1 MSIVTTSANYWIS
14 PTALNITRN
23 ALGEPNRIQASI
35 ASGAVI
41 VCYVRGVEGLEYDNG
56 HNYRR
61 WPLAIAPTYFNSNSE
76 KYVYVAIPKSNQI
89 GTSAMVIF
97 PSQKIDI
104 EGYTIV
110 RKPILDKDGKMHDS
124 AGNET
129 TDADKAVSEES
140 QGQRI
145 VPENHFY
152 VWLQGI
158 LSSSGDNGTTERE
171 WLQEIQTG
179 TLSTDEALDTRDTSW
194 YTWNPITQTVTFLKE
209 IWMDTAAVFNNL
221 RAKVLILNGHSLK
234 GVAVRGETPSD
245 SDDTIVTPAYLDD
258 IDASKYLRKDQD
270 DRTEYSLGIGGNLNV
285 DGNTNIGGN
294 LNVDG
299 DETVNGTLFANQ
311 SVRTDEIRSS
321 NYTGDTIADTG
332 YLLTAGQA
340 NGLGHSKLTIDEIY
354 VRMKAVFE
362 SLEVRKWSVVAGDE
376 IRSCAANI
384 INRVD
389 YFTDTGELLGY
400 SQVRVPWMA
409 KRVPFLL
416 RKFGMSQ
423 SGWGRYIYS
432 KLIRMRITLSNDG
445 LSRVRYCRCYF
456 LANDGDT
463 EIENWW
469 QANDLVRCQ
478 TMNVTVTNRQT
489 YTSIVRKQG
498 NVFWWRKC
506 LRVSKNGV
514 APSENPDIINCQP
527 AIIDEKTYHWFD
539 VAFDGSLEFD
549 PLTGEMT
556 GRTDGNWMAGS
567 DLPAAGDHAVQFG
580 NTTIPGRM
588 NLWITMV
595 NGGSSRDYDPDG
607 DAPCIKGFAG
617 IYTFDLTK
625 CYTGGHP
632 CKMTLAPG
640 KKYHF
645 YGRDFRIITEYGV
658 EPVPVPRGEW
668 TEIPFEQ
675 DEYKYRKTYT
685 DDLIDD
691 AAGTHTRSD
700 RHSLD
705 YARKC
710 YWNDEVSHKGCLWL
724 CSLADGSHWKAE
736 SAFTHNGTTYAVGSL
751 VPPGVYSALSN
762 ENQARCRSCQN
773 YTTDEPNSTS
783 GSWTK
788 LVDRGTSIK
797 NVESRYQKKSR
808 LKHNSTLN
816 RDEIDETA
824 GTVPPNLPWEQ
835 WKMESQIG
843 QLQMKDGDY
852 FWTCTKTE
860 YSDTLAPTYEYK
872 VSRWGIDSDGITVNA
887 YFLGLRNTEA
897 RVTTANDNYKMP
909 GTSGWSSAEVQA
921 KWFDTFDEMAQANG
935 GVGAM
940 QGWNV
945 WTKTVIRYDADEN
958 RAYDEQRAD
967 VVNYACTRIGQD
979 GQIAQEEYYML
990 AASDDFNIV
999 FGSATPNYTQC
1010 GIRWYNQSD
1019 PAKERYRL
1027 SSTTPNIN
1035 TSIWTPNRPTYNK
1048 AVHGSR
1054 VYLWNFEYRVD
1065 GQGTPYATRPVCIGN
1080 HARGIMGV
1088 RELYACS
1095 AYGQPQTGRKFPN
1108 DIYDYSSSH
1117 PYTDPNVWTDEI
1129 YDRAPSEALPYQWN
1143 WTRTLYSSPR
1153 DASDTQRDAATGYF
1167 YEDIYHV
1174 SSVRGTKGEDGA
1186 GTEYI
1191 YCRTKTSTAP
1201 TGHNGTTGTANGTS
1215 ISGTATVNGTTYN
1228 KCRTVDDFVPTG
1240 WTDNPVGI
1248 SHDYPYEWVCERKST
1263 SYSGTGEFSGGHIWG
1278 EFSTPQIRS
1287 KWGYNGVDG
1296 DGVEYV
1302 FMRTKNDVPP
1312 TFAANDGG
1320 NSTDYKSQEWLP
1332 YINNKGTGSGQ
1343 ANAESN
1349 RCTDDPKGTTRDW
1362 PYEWVAKRTMGDPST
1377 ATANMGHRDW
1387 KSYYESMTDHKM
1399 SKWANYAENSIRL
1412 DLDNEMDMVQTD
1424 SAGKVM
1430 AARTVETVV
1439 HFYDGAREVKLATGD
1454 ITASGATKTAS
1465 GNGVKLSWTYNAG
1478 STFTGAEITVSYT
1491 YPAVG
1496 TTYTAVFTI
1505 APSMGQPVYQ
1515 LSPKLSAIIFSRTST
1530 NTLTPA
1536 SLALGLGIVKI
1547 DGGSTTELS
1556 SVPSGYT
1563 VRWAYDTMPTSNTGG
1578 NGWTS
1583 GNVATIESSTAN
1595 SSVCI
1600 VLFYGSVVIDRE
1612 TVPIVKD
1619 GENGSN
1625 ADTPVAAYQW
1635 NQSPTVAPSLPSR
1648 GQWNNGWSRTAP
1660 NRDAEG
1666 WFLWM
1671 TQSTMH
1677 TAKNGTQTYD
1687 DWSAAVRISGDT
1699 GSPGEDG
1706 DEREWIYSY
1715 SNTGY
1720 NGTTGHIGG
1729 SANGNVTNKNQAD
1742 WVPNGWCDNP
1752 QGVSDTNK
1760 TEYASWRDI
1769 TNNGT
1774 TKTYG
1779 AFHEPIIWSHYGE
1792 RGMDGDGVEY
1802 VFMRTKNDVPPTFAA
1817 NDGGNSTDYK
1827 SQEWLPYINN
1837 KGTGSGQANA
1847 ESNRCTDDPKGTTRD
1862 WPYEWVAKRTMGDP
1876 STATANMGH
1885 RDWKSYYESMT
1896 DHKMSKWA
1904 NYAENSIRLDLDNEM
1919 DMVQTD
1925 SAGKVMAARTVET
1938 VVHFYDGAREVKLA
1952 TGDIT
1957 ASGATK
1963 TASGNGVKL
1972 SWTYNAGST
1981 FTGAEITV
1989 SYTYPAVG
1997 TTYTAVFTI
2006 APSMGQ
2012 PVYQLSPKLSAIIF
2026 SRTSTNTLTP
2036 ASLALGLGIV
2046 KIDGGSTTE
2055 LSSVPSGYTVR
2066 WAYDTMPT
2074 SNTGGNGWTSGNVAT
2089 IESSTANSSVC
2100 IVLFYGSVVI
2110 DRETV
2115 PIVKDGENGDGIESV
2130 TRTYARSTQSTS
2142 TNDSTAPT
2150 GIDTSIGTNGWSTNS
2165 PAVTET
2171 YPYLWARE
2179 IVTYKYK
2186 TATTKYYMIG
2196 ARGTN
2201 GVDGKDGYTILV
2213 TPANHIIKQPETSP
2227 YTIGSTQLANAYST
2241 ISVKR
2246 GDTDVSFTIKS
2257 VIGTNCTAQKQ
2268 GNSQVKITEIKTNNG
2283 QYYDQGYVTVVI
2295 TINGKDY
2302 TVRINFYCNLLG
2314 TWKQSVE
2321 NGVETIVAKKVTY
2334 TLTGEEDTDIE
2345 TAKNEFDSYRDAVKS
2360 VQTWKEQKETT
2371 YNGYASQISSA
2382 NTQINNANT
2391 SISQLRTTVNGHT
2404 DSISSIEQ
2412 TSEAIKMGVYNGWDE
2427 IVLYK
2432 DVRSSVRANYGTT
2445 EGRASEAYSS
2455 YYDKLGSA
2463 DIPSGSY
2470 YIEVSY
2476 EIMIGSSANDGSVSL
2491 SMYYNNGYDDD
2502 TFTIKVGDV
2511 KSGAYVARKEYLR
2524 KNYKI
2529 QRFDSFEL
2537 YNGLI
2542 DSNKQY
2548 TVYAYIRNLK
2558 IAVVSD
2564 SDGALA
2570 KTGIDIEKGVIRLT
2584 SANTEMSGNL
2594 KVKGN
2599 YFVNF
2604 SVINSKTFADYVT
2617 ISGSKYIINLS
2628 ATGNNVQLGQ
2638 FTSSSGQFDTSVQE
2652 LNICLPAI
2660 TSDMVGMEINI
2671 CNMYTVNGT
2680 PRGFLISSNG
2690 ANASMYELK
2699 TGISTKTSTTLPFGY
2714 TKKFIA
2720 VAFAGVISG
2729 VSCAWVEQ
2737 D

>member
-514 APSENPDIINCQP
+514 APSENPDITNCQP

-1505 APSMGQPVYQ
+1505 APSMGHPIYQ

-1563 VRWAYDTMPTSNTGG
+1563 VRWAYDTMPTSNTAG

-1583 GNVATIESSTAN
+1583 GNIATIA
-1595 SSVCI
+1595 
-1600 VLFYGSVVIDRE
+1600 
-1612 TVPIVKD
+1612 
-1619 GENGSN
+1619 
-1625 ADTPVAAYQW
+1625 
-1635 NQSPTVAPSLPSR
+1635 
-1648 GQWNNGWSRTAP
+1648 
-1660 NRDAEG
+1660 
-1666 WFLWM
+1666 
-1671 TQSTMH
+1671 
-1677 TAKNGTQTYD
+1677 
-1687 DWSAAVRISGDT
+1687 
-1699 GSPGEDG
+1699 
-1706 DEREWIYSY
+1706 
-1715 SNTGY
+1715 
-1720 NGTTGHIGG
+1720 
-1729 SANGNVTNKNQAD
+1729 
-1742 WVPNGWCDNP
+1742 
-1752 QGVSDTNK
+1752 
-1760 TEYASWRDI
+1760 
-1769 TNNGT
+1769 
-1774 TKTYG
+1774 
-1779 AFHEPIIWSHYGE
+1779 
-1792 RGMDGDGVEY
+1792 
-1802 VFMRTKNDVPPTFAA
+1802 
-1817 NDGGNSTDYK
+1817 
-1827 SQEWLPYINN
+1827 
-1837 KGTGSGQANA
+1837 
-1847 ESNRCTDDPKGTTRD
+1847 
-1862 WPYEWVAKRTMGDP
+1862 
-1876 STATANMGH
+1876 
-1885 RDWKSYYESMT
+1885 
-1896 DHKMSKWA
+1896 
-1904 NYAENSIRLDLDNEM
+1904 
-1919 DMVQTD
+1919 
-1925 SAGKVMAARTVET
+1925 
-1938 VVHFYDGAREVKLA
+1938 
-1952 TGDIT
+1952 
-1957 ASGATK
+1957 
-1963 TASGNGVKL
+1963 
-1972 SWTYNAGST
+1972 
-1981 FTGAEITV
+1981 
-1989 SYTYPAVG
+1989 
-1997 TTYTAVFTI
+1997 
-2006 APSMGQ
+2006 
-2012 PVYQLSPKLSAIIF
+2012 
-2026 SRTSTNTLTP
+2026 
-2036 ASLALGLGIV
+2036 
-2046 KIDGGSTTE
+2046 
-2055 LSSVPSGYTVR
+2055 
-2066 WAYDTMPT
+2066 
-2074 SNTGGNGWTSGNVAT
+2074 
-2089 IESSTANSSVC
+2089 SSTANSSVC

-2502 TFTIKVGDV
+2502 TFIIKVGDV